1 MTEPSAPFA
10 PDWISPPGDTVLDLL
25 EERGWT
31 QTELASRLGY
41 SAKHVNQMLKG
52 KAPLTESTALRL
64 ERVLGGS
71 AGFWLAREA
80 RYRGHCARLAAAN
93 AHAGSS
99 LFPANPSGSGHQ
111 AGSGSMASELS
122 HRHREVSGGAG

>member
-31 QTELASRLGY
+31 QAELATRLGY
-41 SAKHVNQMLKG
+41 SAKHVNQMIRG

-71 AGFWLAREA
+71 PGFWLAREA
-80 RYRGHCARLAAAN
+80 RYRGHCARLAAAK
-93 AHAGSS
+93 
-99 LFPANPSGSGHQ
+99 
-111 AGSGSMASELS
+111 
-122 HRHREVSGGAG
+122 

>member
-1 MTEPSAPFA
+1 MTAMTEPSAPFA
-10 PDWISPPGDTVLDLL
+10 PDWISPPGDTVLDLI

-41 SAKHVNQMLKG
+41 SARHVNQMIRG
-52 KAPLTESTALRL
+52 KAPLTESAALRL

-80 RYRGHCARLAAAN
+80 RYQGHCTRLAAAK
-93 AHAGSS
+93 
-99 LFPANPSGSGHQ
+99 
-111 AGSGSMASELS
+111 
-122 HRHREVSGGAG
+122 